1 MFRRIRLLPCWF
13 IIYGQRSRRNNWLHH
28 SSCYIENKVPLS
40 NELKRVYNRGPLSV
54 VMSDLHLVKTE
65 IDVAIPPESVL
76 HKAYFDGI

>member
-1 MFRRIRLLPCWF
+1 M
-13 IIYGQRSRRNNWLHH
+13 
-28 SSCYIENKVPLS
+28 
-40 NELKRVYNRGPLSV
+40 YNRGPLSV